1 MHKTAFYNHQSVFQ
15 NYFPGDTN
23 YSYDVPYCQPNMSPT
38 NGDFFS
44 HPSCAVQ
51 NSSIPSP
58 TGTFSTQYTGSEG
71 YSNHLTGVGSPNPT
85 SFSNKGEIYPWMKES
100 RQNSKQ
106 RQAATAQ
113 PQTQQQQQT
122 QPNQQQPGQ
131 TGQATTPQPQP
142 EPTKRARTAY
152 TSAQLVELE
161 KEFHFNRYLC
171 RPRRIEMA
179 ALLSLTERQ
188 IKIWFQN
195 RRMKFKKE
203 QRQKPH
209 SEKCKHDGNMSGSES
224 DSQGSTSGGGDR
236 VGSECGGKLSPDD
249 FVHSQSPHGLHSG
262 LGAHNNHTNHKTSRS
277 PQIPGQDLNLR
288 HQYLADN
295 GSHYFREQTSPRQTQ
310 SLSPPHQQYSD
321 IYQQSQHPGYN
332 HIPSDNP
339 GYPAAGPYNTHSP
352 MYPEVPHM
360 NAHMVTGNAHPF
372 SSNMG
377 YSSSG
382 IPNSNCYSQGSYDYV
397 PKLTHL

>member
-1 MHKTAFYNHQSVFQ
+1 
-15 NYFPGDTN
+15 
-23 YSYDVPYCQPNMSPT
+23 
-38 NGDFFS
+38 
-44 HPSCAVQ
+44 
-51 NSSIPSP
+51 
-58 TGTFSTQYTGSEG
+58 
-71 YSNHLTGVGSPNPT
+71 
-85 SFSNKGEIYPWMKES
+85 
-100 RQNSKQ
+100 
-106 RQAATAQ
+106 
-113 PQTQQQQQT
+113 
-122 QPNQQQPGQ
+122 
-131 TGQATTPQPQP
+131 
-142 EPTKRARTAY
+142 
-152 TSAQLVELE
+152 
-161 KEFHFNRYLC
+161 
-171 RPRRIEMA
+171 MA

-360 NAHMVTGNAHPF
+360 NAHMDTGNAHPF

-397 PKLTHL
+397 PKLTHLWIWKDGYFCRIVPLHHSDVSIFEMHIFLIAIREDS